1 MKKAIGVG
9 LILGAAAFAWVAASP
24 SRVGAGGS

>member
-1 MKKAIGVG
+1 MKKVVGVG

-24 SRVGAGGS
+24 GVGSGGS

>member
-9 LILGAAAFAWVAASP
+9 LILGAAAFAWMAASP
-24 SRVGAGGS
+24 GVSGAGGS